1 MISRLGPWP
10 PARPVSAR
18 HPAYVAESAQVSEP
32 LLESALTKVRW
43 RLIPFLFLLYVVA
56 YLDRVNVGFAA
67 LDMNRDLGFG
77 DAVYGFGSGVFFL
90 SYTLLEVPSNLWLV
104 RVGARVWIARI
115 MVTWGVI
122 SSAMIFV
129 NSAMTFYLLRFMLGA
144 AEAGFFPGLI
154 YYLTLWFPARERA
167 RAVALFMTA
176 TAIAG
181 VIGAPISSALLQMHG
196 AFGLRG
202 WQWLF
207 IVEGLPAIVL
217 APVVLRY
224 LTEKPED
231 ATWLTP
237 DERRSLSKEMAAEHA
252 DTTGAHIT
260 LGAALASGRLWALA
274 TLYFCLVAALYG
286 VGFWMPQI
294 IKAAGTL
301 GSAAV
306 ALISAVPYVVAAV
319 GMVAIGMHSDRTGER
334 RWHVAGPALIGAL
347 GFVLTVAGPSTTLM
361 SLAAL
366 SIAALG
372 IFGSLA
378 PFWTMPARFLRGPAA
393 AGGIAI
399 VNAVGNVGGFVGPF
413 MVGWVRDATGGF
425 TASLLLLALGLI
437 LAAAIALSISA
448 ESLRQPGPRIY

>member
-1 MISRLGPWP
+1 MP
-10 PARPVSAR
+10 
-18 HPAYVAESAQVSEP
+18 EP

-77 DAVYGFGSGVFFL
+77 NAVYGFGSGVFFL
-90 SYTLLEVPSNLWLV
+90 SYTLLEVPSNLWLA
-104 RVGARVWIARI
+104 RVGARAWIARI
-115 MVTWGVI
+115 MVTWGIV
-122 SSAMIFV
+122 SAAMVFV

-181 VIGAPISSALLQMHG
+181 VIGAPISSALLRMHG

-207 IVEGLPAIVL
+207 IVEGLPAIAL

-231 ATWLTP
+231 ATWLTS
-237 DERRSLSKEMAAEHA
+237 DERRLLSKEMAAEHA
-252 DTTGAHIT
+252 DTRGAHLT
-260 LGAALASGRLWALA
+260 LRAALASGRLWALA
-274 TLYFCLVAALYG
+274 ILYFCLVAALYG
-286 VGFWMPQI
+286 VSFWMPQI

-306 ALISAVPYVVAAV
+306 ALISAIPYVVAAV
-319 GMVAIGMHSDRTGER
+319 GMVAIGVHSDRTGER

-347 GFVLTVAGPSTTLM
+347 GFVLTVAAPSTTLI

-399 VNAVGNVGGFVGPF
+399 VNAVGNVGGFAGPF

-425 TASLLLLALGLI
+425 TASLLLLALGLV

-448 ESLRQPGPRIY
+448 ESLRPSSPRISWTFRFPSAVEGSRVRLGNEAPRQVGP